1 MNLSDDIR
9 AAFAE
14 AQQHLAAGRFPE
26 AERIF
31 QSMTTAG
38 EQRPLALEALADLYM
53 QQQRWDECVKSWRTL
68 VQDNPDN
75 LQYTARLAHTL
86 DSLGN
91 TQLAIDIYS
100 RYLEKYPSAVAY
112 FNVAQLYKKLKQND
126 AVVEA
131 YENAV
136 RLGIDQVEEVYLNL
150 GVFFS
155 EMRDGAKAK
164 EMYEKALA
172 TAPEYIPALFNL
184 AGLYEETGETEQ
196 ALDLYNRILEIQPDY
211 WEALARLAYPKKTA
225 AGDDELSDRLEQA
238 VEDAAGNDLAQEML
252 YFALGK
258 INDDRKLFDKAA
270 AAYSAA
276 NALGKKRVMPYD
288 RKVTEQAIGQ
298 LVEVYDPEWIRD
310 TETDSDAQPI
320 FICGMFRSGSTLL
333 EQMLAAHP
341 SITAGG
347 ELDLLPWLIFRNL
360 APFPQGIRKATA
372 ERLQAMADFY
382 QANVSEMFPDS
393 GYVTD
398 KRPDNILHL
407 GLAKV
412 LFPKAK
418 FIHTTRDL
426 RDNSLS
432 LYFQQFGSDL
442 GYATDLGDIAHYR
455 GQQER
460 LKTHWMTCFGDDIF
474 TVRYEDL
481 VASPESVLRPLL
493 AHLNLDWDDRV
504 LTPSDS
510 DGLVKTASIWQVRQG
525 THTRSAGRWRNYG
538 SLVEGVEEFETGESA
553 PD

>member
-9 AAFAE
+9 AAFAQ

-26 AERIF
+26 AERIY

-53 QQQRWDECVKSWRTL
+53 QQQRWDECIKSWRTL

-75 LQYTARLAHTL
+75 FQYTARLAHTL

-91 TQLAIDIYS
+91 TQLAIDIYLQF
-100 RYLEKYPSAVAY
+100 LEKSPAAVAY
-112 FNVAQLYKKLKQND
+112 FNVAQLHKKLKQND
-126 AVVEA
+126 AVVAA
-131 YENAV
+131 YENAI

-172 TAPEYIPALFNL
+172 TAPDYIPALFNL
-184 AGLYEETGETEQ
+184 AGLYEETGESEQ
-196 ALDLYNRILEIQPDY
+196 ALDLYNRTLEIQPDY
-211 WEALARLAYPKKTA
+211 WEALARLAYPRKIA
-225 AGDDELSDRLEQA
+225 AGDDELANRLEQG
-238 VEDAAGNDLAQEML
+238 VKDSAGSPLDQEML

-258 INDDRKLFDKAA
+258 ACDDRQQFEKAA

-276 NALGKKRVMPYD
+276 NALGKKRVKPYD
-288 RKVTEQAIGQ
+288 RSTTEQAFDQ
-298 LVEVYDPEWIRD
+298 LVDVYDPEWIREMA
-310 TETDSDAQPI
+310 TNSEAQPV

-347 ELDLLPWLIFRNL
+347 EFDLLPWLIFRNL
-360 APFPQGIRKATA
+360 APFPQGIRKASA

-382 QANVSEMFPDS
+382 QANVSEMFPDA

-398 KRPDNILHL
+398 KRPDNFVHL

-418 FIHTTRDL
+418 IIHTTRDL

-432 LYFQQFGSDL
+432 VFFQQFGNDL
-442 GYATDLGDIAHYR
+442 GYATDLGDTAHYR
-455 GQQER
+455 SQQER
-460 LKTHWMTCFGDDIF
+460 LKTHWMTCFGDDIV

-493 AHLNLDWDDRV
+493 EHLNLDWDDRV
-504 LTPSDS
+504 LMPADSDS
-510 DGLVKTASIWQVRQG
+510 LVKTASIWQVRQG
-525 THTRSAGRWRNYG
+525 THTRSAGRWRNYS
-538 SLVEGVEEFETGESA
+538 SLVDDVAELESGESA
-553 PD
+553 SD